1 MKLVGEDKKSEV
13 EGKNDDEVD
22 DGDHSAPV
30 EDEDGAPPAK
40 TAVSAILCI
49 YKTASLG
56 PAVVEI
62 YGWTI
67 LRISQPIPT
76 VSHLLLLSKF
86 FKFCLNN
93 QLLTQ

>member
-30 EDEDGAPPAK
+30 GDEDGAPPAK
-40 TAVSAILCI
+40 TAVSAILRI
-49 YKTASLG
+49 YKTASS
-56 PAVVEI
+56 VVEI

-67 LRISQPIPT
+67 LRISQSIPT
-76 VSHLLLLSKF
+76 VSHFFLLSKF